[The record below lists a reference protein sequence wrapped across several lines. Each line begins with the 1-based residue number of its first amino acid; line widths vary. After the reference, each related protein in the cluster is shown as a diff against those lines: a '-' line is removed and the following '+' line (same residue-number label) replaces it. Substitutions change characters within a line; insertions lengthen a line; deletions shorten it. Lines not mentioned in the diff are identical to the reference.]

1 MDNLPDKETDSD
13 WLTSFEATVPAE
25 RHQLLLNVL
34 NLPPSLTVSE
44 ADLTSAAVNHSQQLA
59 EHNQLEA
66 IQELMQALGER
77 PAAKVLEPAWRLL
90 QIQQAL
96 FEKELNQLNPLLN
109 NLEAFA
115 TDIPPDQWADLLDE
129 LAYYSQAE
137 AASRLAQALQDSLGE
152 DALAKT
158 ENLAFAVE
166 RHQVMPAVETYWR
179 SAATAEDKQVFQQ
192 AMLAADFESID
203 LPALTELSELSAQA
217 QLSKLKQAF
226 RDRDLDAALLPAQ
239 MAFGRWLLEKH
250 SLNLATASQMIEQ
263 AFALWELAP
272 ADKRPE
278 FSKWA
283 QIKPADF
290 LDYCEHLSHENGP
303 DAFVLLWGLPFV
315 NAWLLETGLSNLF
328 VSHHLLSLLKSAR
341 EQLFKE
347 RGPAVWTGGF
357 VINWPL
363 PEPSPDIDIQAVQ
376 AYFKQA
382 KQQRLPL
389 SETTVSETTEN
400 SDHHPH

>member
-1 MDNLPDKETDSD
+1 MSNTPDKTTDSD

-25 RHQLLLNVL
+25 RHAFLLSALNNENSTIKL
-34 NLPPSLTVSE
+34 SDSE
-44 ADLTSAAVNHSQQLA
+44 LTSAAVNHSQQLA

-66 IQELMQALGER
+66 IQELMQALGDR

-115 TDIPPDQWADLLDE
+115 ADIPGDQWADLLDE

-137 AASRLAQALQDSLGE
+137 AASRLAQALQDALGE
-152 DALAKT
+152 EALAKA

-166 RHQVMPAVETYWR
+166 RHQVMPAVEQYWR
-179 SAATAEDKQVFQQ
+179 SAGTAEDKQVFQQ
-192 AMLAADFESID
+192 AMLAADFESVD

-217 QLSKLKQAF
+217 QMSKLKQAF

-239 MAFGRWLLEKH
+239 MAFGRWLLEKY

-272 ADKRPE
+272 EDKRPE
-278 FSKWA
+278 FSKWS
-283 QIKPADF
+283 QIKPAEF
-290 LDYCEHLSHENGP
+290 LDYCEHLSHETGP

-328 VSHHLLSLLKSAR
+328 VSHHLLSLLKPAR

-357 VINWPL
+357 VLNWPL
-363 PEPSPDIDIQAVQ
+363 PEPSPDTARQADQ
-376 AYFKQA
+376 EHFQQA

-389 SETTVSETTEN
+389 TLMADD
-400 SDHHPH
+400 SDHQHH